1 MRRIGLAVVLTLSL
15 NLAPLA
21 AQAQQPGKVYR
32 VGLLAPLPAPFFTDP
47 FVARMKELGWV
58 EGHNFILEPRYTGGN
73 PEQADVAAREL
84 VQLKV
89 NVIVTIIT
97 GLAAAAKRAT
107 SDIPIVMAISG
118 YPVEAGLA
126 RSYARPGGN
135 LTGNS
140 AYAGAELFGK
150 HIEILK
156 ELLPRMSRLAVL
168 WGYVP
173 PVTEAGEAEAPL
185 NELKRGARQL
195 GVTVR
200 IWETRRPEDVESAL
214 AAIAAM
220 GADALYVTAGSLHI
234 QPQIANKVVRF
245 AVTHR
250 LPTITDSAGG
260 LFHAGILVAYAYNTD
275 DIARSTAGYVDRIL
289 RGANPGDLPI
299 SRPTKTDLIIN
310 LKTAKALRLTIPQ
323 SVLGRAD
330 KVIE

>member
-1 MRRIGLAVVLTLSL
+1 M
-15 NLAPLA
+15 P
-21 AQAQQPGKVYR
+21 
-32 VGLLAPLPAPFFTDP
+32 
-47 FVARMKELGWV
+47 
-58 EGHNFILEPRYTGGN
+58 
-73 PEQADVAAREL
+73 
-84 VQLKV
+84 
-89 NVIVTIIT
+89 
-97 GLAAAAKRAT
+97 
-107 SDIPIVMAISG
+107 
-118 YPVEAGLA
+118 
-126 RSYARPGGN
+126 
-135 LTGNS
+135 

-156 ELLPRMSRLAVL
+156 ELLPRTFRLAVL

-173 PVTEAGEAEAPL
+173 PVTEAGEGEALL

-200 IWETRRPEDVESAL
+200 IWETRRPEDIESAL

-220 GADALYVTAGSLHI
+220 GPDALYVTAGSLHI
-234 QPQIANKVVRF
+234 QPPIANKIVRF

-260 LFHAGILVAYAYNTD
+260 LFRAGILAAYAYNTD

-289 RGANPGDLPI
+289 RGANPSDLPI
-299 SRPTKTDLIIN
+299 SRPTKTDLIIS